1 MKLVRNIFN
10 WVAFMLAFAALV
22 HYIILEPW
30 GCGCNYL
37 SAEIQKVVIL
47 AMGAFGLFMVAKALL
62 RFLFG
67 RPKFDWHMIYGNFL
81 LNVIT
86 IVMLVPF
93 IISAAAQ
100 MCNIENIKEGSAESP
115 ASLVWSVFSHFVDP
129 GNIGNAAA
137 DHIGWATLIALLG
150 VFLMNGLLIATL
162 TGWIDSHKE
171 KWLKGEVTYIRPSMQ
186 RYYIII
192 GGNDMVAGIV
202 EQIFRAN
209 KSTWWRRILSLLFK
223 PTILIQTSRDVEK
236 FRMELFSNLT
246 EREQRHVVI
255 YYGNRT
261 SDRDIENLKVRSAK
275 EVYIIGEDVRS
286 DDTESYHDTMNMECL
301 ELIRKHLGKVHKKL
315 TCHVMFEYQTTFSVF
330 QYSEISNNIKD
341 SIDFKPFNYYDSWAQ
356 QVLIGR
362 TEEYLP
368 LEGAEGIRV
377 DSPKQVHLIIVGM
390 SRMGISMA
398 INAAHLAHYPNF
410 DSKGIRTKIT
420 FIDKAANEEKDF
432 FMGRFKELFALSH
445 WRYGNVEGEEINWD
459 DENIPSS
466 KYEHLGG
473 DFLDIE
479 WEFINGSVA
488 MKAIQDYFSNA
499 TKDENRIVTIAICLP
514 EPNRCLASALYL
526 NKDVYD
532 RVNQILVYN
541 RYGDSL
547 VTQMTHKEGNLFNP
561 YHNKMRAFGMAY
573 DFYNIDLVNDIK
585 SIADK
590 NGEAYNSIMAKVE
603 KVDEGKNTFGKSKVS
618 EAWSN
623 FYSAST
629 AWCKMRC
636 IGWNGKR
643 DLTKDEV
650 NILAKVEH
658 ARWNMEQLLMGYR
671 PLTVDEQN
679 EVKADMT
686 KKKPYKS
693 EMAHFDICSFDKL
706 DKIDSRSIDIDEGF
720 AMILPRAL
728 RELNPPKKTKE
739 EKQAEQE
746 NKEVTK
752 TQDKEEPKTTEK

>member
-1 MKLVRNIFN
+1 MGKLVRNIFN

-37 SAEIQKVVIL
+37 SAESQKDVIF
-47 AMGAFGLFMVAKALL
+47 AIGAFGLFMVAKALL
-62 RFLFG
+62 LFLFG
-67 RPKFDWHMIYGNFL
+67 RPKFDWHIIYGNFL

-246 EREQRHVVI
+246 EREQRHVII

-301 ELIRKHLGKVHKKL
+301 ELIRKHLGHSRRKL

-341 SIDFKPFNYYDSWAQ
+341 FIDFKPFNYYDSWAQ

-398 INAAHLAHYPNF
+398 INAAHVAHYPNYA
-410 DSKGIRTKIT
+410 SKGIRTKIT
-420 FIDKAANEEKDF
+420 FIDKNADEEKDF
-432 FMGRFKELFALSH
+432 FMGRFKDLFALSH
-445 WRYGNVEGEEINWD
+445 WRYGKVEGDTINWD

-466 KYEHLGG
+466 EYEHLGG

-479 WEFINGSVA
+479 WQFINGSVA

-547 VTQMTHKEGNLFNP
+547 VTQMTHKDGKQINP

-573 DFYNIDLVNDIK
+573 DFYNLELVRNIEKLAHRIEDEYNKIYPPNPDEKYGK
-585 SIADK
+585 S
-590 NGEAYNSIMAKVE
+590 EMAKW
-603 KVDEGKNTFGKSKVS
+603 
-618 EAWSN
+618 WSN
-623 FYSAST
+623 VYSAST

-636 IGWNGKR
+636 IGWDGEQ
-643 DLTKDEV
+643 DLTPAEV

-671 PLTVDEQN
+671 PIDATKQKELTDITDKE
-679 EVKADMT
+679 E
-686 KKKPYKS
+686 KKKKKNKLKS
-693 EMAHFDICSFDKL
+693 QMIHLNICSFNKL
-706 DKIDSRSIDIDEGF
+706 EKIDGGSIQVDKGISSIIAE
-720 AMILPRAL
+720 
-728 RELNPPKKTKE
+728 ELKGKIVKK
-739 EKQAEQE
+739 
-746 NKEVTK
+746 
-752 TQDKEEPKTTEK
+752 DKEEPKTTDK

>member
-1 MKLVRNIFN
+1 MGKLVRNIFN

-37 SAEIQKVVIL
+37 SAECQKVVIF
-47 AMGAFGLFMVAKALL
+47 AIGAFGLFMVAKALL
-62 RFLFG
+62 LFLFG

-246 EREQRHVVI
+246 EREQRHVII

-301 ELIRKHLGKVHKKL
+301 ELIRKHLGKGHKKL

-341 SIDFKPFNYYDSWAQ
+341 CIDFKPFNYYDSWAQ

-362 TEEYLP
+362 TKEYLP

-398 INAAHLAHYPNF
+398 INAAHVAHYPNYA
-410 DSKGIRTKIT
+410 SKGIRTKIT
-420 FIDKAANEEKDF
+420 FIDKNADEEKDF

-445 WRYGNVEGEEINWD
+445 WRYSEVKGKDIELVNEDNPLG
-459 DENIPSS
+459 

-479 WEFINGSVA
+479 WEFINGSIEKKA
-488 MKAIQDYFSNA
+488 MQTYIKEA
-499 TKDENRIVTIAICLP
+499 TDNENSIVTIAICLP
-514 EPNRCLASALYL
+514 EPNRCLAAALYL
-526 NKDVYD
+526 DRSVYD
-532 RVNQILVYN
+532 KVNQILVYN

-547 VTQMTHKEGNLFNP
+547 VTQMTHKNDTQINP
-561 YHNKMRAFGMAY
+561 YHNKIRAFGMAY
-573 DFYNIDLVNDIK
+573 DFYNLELVRNIEKLAHRIEDEYNKIYPPDPNEKYGK
-585 SIADK
+585 S
-590 NGEAYNSIMAKVE
+590 EMAKW
-603 KVDEGKNTFGKSKVS
+603 
-618 EAWSN
+618 WSN
-623 FYSAST
+623 VYSAST

-636 IGWNGKR
+636 IGWDGER
-643 DLTKDEV
+643 DLTEGEV

-671 PLTVDEQN
+671 PVDVTKQKELTDITDKE
-679 EVKADMT
+679 E
-686 KKKPYKS
+686 KKKKKNKLKS
-693 EMAHFDICSFDKL
+693 QMIHLNICSFNKL
-706 DKIDSRSIDIDEGF
+706 EKIDGGSIQVDKGISSIIAE
-720 AMILPRAL
+720 
-728 RELNPPKKTKE
+728 ELKGKIVKK
-739 EKQAEQE
+739 
-746 NKEVTK
+746 
-752 TQDKEEPKTTEK
+752 DKEEPKTTDK

>member
-37 SAEIQKVVIL
+37 SAEIQKVVIF
-47 AMGAFGLFMVAKALL
+47 AIGAFGLFMVAKALL
-62 RFLFG
+62 LFLFG

-129 GNIGNAAA
+129 GNIGNAAS

-315 TCHVMFEYQTTFSVF
+315 NCHVMFEYQTTFSVF

-341 SIDFKPFNYYDSWAQ
+341 FIDFKPFNYYDSWAQ

-398 INAAHLAHYPNF
+398 INAAHVAHYPNF

-445 WRYGNVEGEEINWD
+445 WSYGNIEEDKVKLATQDVLHN
-459 DENIPSS
+459 
-466 KYEHLGG
+466 YEHLGG

-479 WEFINGSVA
+479 WEFINGSIEK
-488 MKAIQDYFSNA
+488 KAVQTYIKEA
-499 TKDENRIVTIAICLP
+499 TANENSIVTIAICLP
-514 EPNRCLASALYL
+514 EPNRCLAAALYL
-526 NKDVYD
+526 DRSVYD
-532 RVNQILVYN
+532 KVNQILVYN

-547 VTQMTHKEGNLFNP
+547 VTQMTHKHDKQINP

-573 DFYNIDLVNDIK
+573 DFYNLELVRNIEKLAHRIQDEYNKIYPPNPEEKYGK
-585 SIADK
+585 S
-590 NGEAYNSIMAKVE
+590 EMAKW
-603 KVDEGKNTFGKSKVS
+603 
-618 EAWSN
+618 WSN
-623 FYSAST
+623 VYSAST

-636 IGWNGKR
+636 IGWDGER
-643 DLTKDEV
+643 DLTEDEV

-671 PLTVDEQN
+671 PIDATKQKELTDITDKE
-679 EVKADMT
+679 EKKT
-686 KKKPYKS
+686 KKNKLKS
-693 EMAHFDICSFDKL
+693 QMIHLNICSFNKLKEIDGGSIQVDKGISSIIAEEL
-706 DKIDSRSIDIDEGF
+706 KGKIV
-720 AMILPRAL
+720 
-728 RELNPPKKTKE
+728 KKIKKNQ
-739 EKQAEQE
+739 KQQTNNE
-746 NKEVTK
+746 
-752 TQDKEEPKTTEK
+752 